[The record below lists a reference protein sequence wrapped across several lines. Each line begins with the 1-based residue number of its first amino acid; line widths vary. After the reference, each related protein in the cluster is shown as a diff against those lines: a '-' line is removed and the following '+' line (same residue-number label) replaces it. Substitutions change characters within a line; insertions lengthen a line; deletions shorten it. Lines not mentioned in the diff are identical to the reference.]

1 MEIFSPGPVPY
12 PGCYQC
18 PRCNSREV
26 YDSEKTIG
34 VSAMTID
41 VPGPV
46 NSTIV
51 NVDRVDAKR
60 CRDCNSVAPYIMHP
74 KAKEEFDARRRRK
87 IEKNLKRIALVLGV
101 LVGIYFALNAV
112 SAIGNKIESSK
123 LANEATDG
131 NSKLEEVRGNWQSVN
146 ESCGLNE
153 PIEVEEVPSE
163 YISPQV
169 SIYFKIQSSEEF
181 SNFWGTSKGIAVDCF
196 SKKIYGVPLSSKLS
210 LSQEQLKKLDFLG
223 GSFYD
228 GVEKDGSIFAEG
240 VIADSDDHLD
250 GALVYW
256 KDDDSVSISMYWEL
270 DKTWS
275 RD

>member
-60 CRDCNSVAPYIMHP
+60 CRYCNSVAPYIMHP

-87 IEKNLKRIALVLGV
+87 IEKNLKRLALVLGI
-101 LVGIYFALNAV
+101 LVGIYFAFNAV
-112 SAIGNKIESSK
+112 NAIGNKIESSK
-123 LANEATDG
+123 LANEAADG
-131 NSKLEEVRGNWQSVN
+131 NSKLEEVRSNWQSIN

-153 PIEVEEVPSE
+153 PIKVEEVPSE
-163 YISPQV
+163 YTSPQV
-169 SIYFKIQSSEEF
+169 SIYFKIESSSEF

-196 SKKIYGVPLSSKLS
+196 SKEVYGVPLSSKLS
-210 LSQEQLKKLDFLG
+210 FSQEQLKRLGFFG

-240 VIADSDDHLD
+240 VIADSDEHLD
-250 GALVYW
+250 GSLTYW

-270 DKTWS
+270 DKSWS

>member
-60 CRDCNSVAPYIMHP
+60 CRHCNSVAPYIMHP
-74 KAKEEFDARRRRK
+74 KAKEEFDTRRRRK

-112 SAIGNKIESSK
+112 NAIGNKIESSK
-123 LANEATDG
+123 LANEAIDG

-196 SKKIYGVPLSSKLS
+196 SKEIYGVPLSSKLS

>member
-60 CRDCNSVAPYIMHP
+60 CRHCNSVAPYIMHP

-131 NSKLEEVRGNWQSVN
+131 NSKLEEVRSNWQSVN

-153 PIEVEEVPSE
+153 PIIVDKVPNE

-169 SIYFKIQSSEEF
+169 SIYFKIESASEF
-181 SNFWGTSKGIAVDCF
+181 SNFWGTSKGIAMDCF
-196 SKKIYGVPLSSKLS
+196 SQKIYGVALSSKLS
-210 LSQEQLKKLDFLG
+210 FNEEQVKKIGFSDAN
-223 GSFYD
+223 FYD
-228 GVEKDGSIFAEG
+228 GVENDGSIYAQG
-240 VIADSDDHLD
+240 IIADADDHLD
-250 GALVYW
+250 GYLIYW
-256 KDDDSVSISMYWEL
+256 EDDDHVAIKMYWEL
-270 DKTWS
+270 DRTWS

>member
-51 NVDRVDAKR
+51 NVDKVDAKR
-60 CRDCNSVAPYIMHP
+60 CRYCNTVAPYLMHP

-87 IEKNLKRIALVLGV
+87 IEQNLKRFALVLGI
-101 LVGIYFALNAV
+101 LVGVYVAFNAV
-112 SAIGNKIESSK
+112 NSIGDKIESSR
-123 LANEATDG
+123 LANKAADG
-131 NSKLEEVRGNWQSVN
+131 NSKLEEVRSYWQGVN

-153 PIEVEEVPSE
+153 AINVEEVPNE
-163 YISPQV
+163 YTSPQV
-169 SIYFKIQSSEEF
+169 SIYFKIESSSEYA
-181 SNFWGTSKGIAVDCF
+181 NFWGTGKGMALDCF
-196 SKKIYGVPLSSKLS
+196 SQKIYGVALSSKLTFS
-210 LSQEQLKKLDFLG
+210 EEQVKKIGFSDAN
-223 GSFYD
+223 FYD
-228 GVEKDGSIFAEG
+228 GVEKDGTIFAQG
-240 VIADSDDHLD
+240 IIADADDHLD
-250 GALVYW
+250 GYLIYW
-256 KDDDSVSISMYWEL
+256 KDDDHVAISMYWEL
-270 DKTWS
+270 DRTWT

>member
-60 CRDCNSVAPYIMHP
+60 CRHCNSVAPYIMHP

-87 IEKNLKRIALVLGV
+87 IEKNLKRIALILGV

-112 SAIGNKIESSK
+112 NAIGNKIESSK

-131 NSKLEEVRGNWQSVN
+131 NSKLEEVRSNWQSVN

-153 PIEVEEVPSE
+153 PIIVDKVPNE
-163 YISPQV
+163 YTSPQV
-169 SIYFKIQSSEEF
+169 SIYFKIESASEF
-181 SNFWGTSKGIAVDCF
+181 SNFWGTSKGIAMDCF
-196 SKKIYGVPLSSKLS
+196 SQKIYGVALSSKLS
-210 LSQEQLKKLDFLG
+210 FNEEQVKKIGFSDAN
-223 GSFYD
+223 FYD
-228 GVEKDGSIFAEG
+228 GVENDGSIYAQG
-240 VIADSDDHLD
+240 IIADADDHLN
-250 GALVYW
+250 GYLIYW
-256 KDDDSVSISMYWEL
+256 EDDDHVAIKMYWEL